1 MIKEKILKI
10 VTAGACIAT
19 LIMPHTSVVLASVLT
34 NSSDV
39 SGRVDTVELKAIP
52 YHESGYAYQAKQAGK
67 DLGTE
72 ILKILQKDGI
82 NYDYANEFYCIDVNN
97 SFPMLDG
104 YSYNYKRAIEDFF
117 AGNPSNQFPANE
129 GNHTYFHPTDEEYN
143 SLCWLL
149 KNMYL
154 RKQMSEEART
164 EQLNSLLSNAC
175 ADLLNAG
182 FEEIGSVDDIKAL
195 INEDDIEI
203 VQQWAIWYFTNNGE
217 ATLQDI
223 DIVQR
228 DSNGNITLPMLDVTR
243 LSTEYDNMNP
253 EKYKI
258 LNYLY
263 RYFIKTAEENST
275 LATNESYPSIV
286 QTNPTSVV
294 DGSDYKIG
302 PFKISASSDV
312 KTSSYSVK
320 LMSGNNEITNYTI
333 KDEQGNTLSQNI
345 ASVLNTNYYIYLP
358 VAQTDVSNIQLK
370 LNYYDTKASVWKKVL
385 DNNDMEYDET
395 HQPVILITRELE
407 EENISLKVNPDL
419 ALRKYIIAVNDT
431 QITNRTP
438 QVDISGLRDGSSTT
452 AVYKHRKDAVE
463 VKVGDTVTYRITVYN
478 EGNVEAKVSEIV
490 DYLPA
495 GLELATDNEINN
507 NFGWTISENGTVIT
521 TKVTEGTSIP
531 AFGNSLQGT
540 YVDVVC
546 KVTDKA
552 TSGAI
557 LTNIAEIKAD
567 NINDRDSSPD
577 SLANRISS
585 IDKSTYTGSENK
597 EDLSDSNYFYKGSED
612 DDDFEKLIVAGKAF
626 DLSLQKFITKV
637 NGKTVTPSREPK
649 VNTNPLKNG
658 STNAEYTTVK
668 TPVFVQKGDIVT
680 YTIRVYNEGE
690 EDGYAESIADYLPDG
705 LGYLV
710 NYNENINNYWAIP
723 TDSQVNTVKL
733 NQVVNGTKNLKV
745 TDFTG
750 VTDLNNVD
758 VVKGAVKLTSTA
770 LNSSK
775 SDNLIKAFDGSDKL
789 SYKEVQITCIVLED
803 SNLRNIAEIT
813 NDSDA
818 NKNEVTDRDST
829 PDTVDPNNY
838 PGNDQNQDD
847 HDYEILVMKKFDLA
861 LQKFITAVND
871 KEIKDRVPKVSL
883 DENKKIKYEHPE
895 TALEVNHGD
904 IVTYTIRV
912 YNEGEVDGYAAEIND
927 DIPNGLEF
935 DSNNEINKKY
945 GWVMVDANGNVTKD
959 ASKATEIRT
968 DYLSKQKAEARKESA
983 LLTAFDSEK
992 GNLFFLDVKVAF
1004 KVNSKASNNTI
1015 INTAEITKDTDSE
1028 GNEIDDIDST
1038 PNNKKEGEDD
1048 IDQERIHVGY
1058 FDLALQKDLKKA
1070 IVTEGSSTKE
1080 IIAQNGELK
1089 KVEINRKKINSTI
1102 VKFVYTITIKNEG
1115 TIPGYAKE
1123 IKDYIPEGLQFV
1135 EADDKNWKAGSDG
1148 TITTE
1153 ALANTLLKPG
1163 ESASVEVTLRWINN
1177 ENNMGTK
1184 INVAEIS
1191 KDYNEAG
1198 DVDDIDS
1205 TPDNKKEGEDDI
1217 DDAPVILTIATGRA
1231 PVYVILTT
1239 AVLVIIGTGVVA
1251 IKKYVL

>member
-10 VTAGACIAT
+10 VTAATCIAT
-19 LIMPHTSVVLASVLT
+19 LIMPHASVVLASTLT

-52 YHESGYAYQAKQAGK
+52 YHESGYAYKAKQAGK
-67 DLGTE
+67 ESGTE
-72 ILKILQKDGI
+72 ILKILQQEG
-82 NYDYANEFYCIDVNN
+82 NSFDYSNEFYCIDVNN

-104 YSYNYKRAIEDFF
+104 YSYDYKRAIEDFF

-129 GNHTYFHPTDEEYN
+129 GEHTYFHPTDEQYN

-154 RKQMSEEART
+154 RKQMSEDART

-182 FEEIGSVDDIKAL
+182 YEEISSVEDIKEL

-203 VQQWAIWYFTNNGE
+203 VQQWAIWYFTNHGE

-223 DIVQR
+223 DIVQK
-228 DSNGNITLPMLDVTR
+228 DSKGNVTLPMLDVTK
-243 LSTEYDNMNP
+243 LLAEYDSMANN
-253 EKYKI
+253 KYQI

-263 RYFIKTAEENST
+263 RYFIKTAEENAT
-275 LATNESYPSIV
+275 AATNASYPSIV

-312 KTSSYSVK
+312 KTNSYSVK
-320 LMSGNNEITNYTI
+320 LMSGDKEITNYTL

-358 VAQTDVSNIQLK
+358 VSQTDINNIQLK
-370 LNYYDTKASVWKKVL
+370 LNYYVTKASVWKKVL
-385 DNNDMEYDET
+385 DSNDMEYDET
-395 HQPVILITRELE
+395 HQPVILVTRELE

-431 QITNRTP
+431 EITNRTP
-438 QVDISGLRDGSSTT
+438 QVDISGLQDGSSTT
-452 AVYKHRKDAVE
+452 AIYKHRKDPVE
-463 VKVGDTVTYRITVYN
+463 VRAGDTVTYRIAVYN

-490 DYLPA
+490 DYLPT
-495 GLELATDNEINN
+495 GLKLAENNQINS
-507 NFGWTISENGTVIT
+507 NFGWTASEDGSSIT
-521 TKVTEGTSIP
+521 TKVTENTSIQ
-531 AFGNSLQGT
+531 AFGDELQGT

-546 KVTDKA
+546 EVTDQA
-552 TSGAI
+552 TSGAV

-567 NINDRDSSPD
+567 NINDRDSTPD
-577 SLANRISS
+577 SLASVINS
-585 IDKSTYTGSENK
+585 IDKSTYTGKDNK
-597 EDLSDSNYFYKGSED
+597 ADLADSSYFYKGIDND

-637 NGKTVTPSREPK
+637 NGKAVTENREPK

-723 TDSQVNTVKL
+723 TDSNVNTVKL
-733 NQVVNGTKNLKV
+733 NQIPNGTKNLKV

-789 SYKEVQITCIVLED
+789 SYKDVQITCIVLED

-813 NDSDA
+813 NDTGD
-818 NKNEVTDRDST
+818 DRDST

-871 KEIKDRVPKVSL
+871 KEVKDRVPKVTL
-883 DENKKIKYEHPE
+883 DENKKIKYEHPQ

-904 IVTYTIRV
+904 VVTYTIRV

-927 DIPNGLEF
+927 DIPDGLEF
-935 DSNNEINKKY
+935 DTNSEINKKY
-945 GWVMVDANGNVTKD
+945 GWVMYDASGNVTKD

-992 GNLFFLDVKVAF
+992 GNLFYLDVKVAF

-1163 ESASVEVTLRWINN
+1163 ESASVDVTLRWINN

-1198 DVDDIDS
+1198 DVDDVDS
-1205 TPDNKKEGEDDI
+1205 TPDNKKAGEDDI
-1217 DDAPVILTIATGRA
+1217 DDAPVILSIATGKA
-1231 PVYVILTT
+1231 PVYMILTT